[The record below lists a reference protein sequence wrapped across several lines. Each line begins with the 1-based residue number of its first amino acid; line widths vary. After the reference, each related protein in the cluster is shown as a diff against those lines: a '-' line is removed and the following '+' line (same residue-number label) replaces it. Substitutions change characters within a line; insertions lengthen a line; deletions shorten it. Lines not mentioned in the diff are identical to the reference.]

1 MSRFS
6 TDESGGEAGMSSP
19 DRIQLHLVLP
29 YKFDPRDE
37 PRVARYLEQGYRVEQ
52 MQRVTDRE
60 AILTLAR
67 E

>member
-1 MSRFS
+1 
-6 TDESGGEAGMSSP
+6 MSSP

-29 YKFDPRDE
+29 FKFEPRDE
-37 PRVARYLEQGYRVEQ
+37 PRVARYLEQGYRIEQ
-52 MQRVTDRE
+52 VQRVTDRE